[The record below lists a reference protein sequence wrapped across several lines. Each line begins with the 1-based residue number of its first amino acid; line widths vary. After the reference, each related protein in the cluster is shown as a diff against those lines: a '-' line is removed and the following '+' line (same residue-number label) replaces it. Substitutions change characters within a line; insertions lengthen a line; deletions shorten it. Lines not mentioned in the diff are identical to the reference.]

1 MQGIV
6 LKKSKMTMSFV
17 ILLFNVI
24 TGKIIID
31 NSFWS
36 AVITDMMLYE
46 HENIDF
52 DIDVLFDGREFNGTY
67 SDTVFLKISR
77 FSYIQH
83 KIRTWLYLS
92 FNNIE
97 IDYNSL
103 PVKKVSN
110 KAAVFHDAP
119 ASIKM

>member
-67 SDTVFLKISR
+67 SDTVVLK
-77 FSYIQH
+77 
-83 KIRTWLYLS
+83 
-92 FNNIE
+92 

>member
-1 MQGIV
+1 MTTMI
-6 LKKSKMTMSFV
+6 LK
-17 ILLFNVI
+17 
-24 TGKIIID
+24 D
-31 NSFWS
+31 N
-36 AVITDMMLYE
+36 TQ
-46 HENIDF
+46 
-52 DIDVLFDGREFNGTY
+52 Y
-67 SDTVFLKISR
+67 SSSDNFEE
-77 FSYIQH
+77 
-83 KIRTWLYLS
+83 YLS